1 VGAPG
6 RPAEIEPLMETQLHM
21 EKGAKL
27 SKPLLWGS
35 LTSFGLLLALF
46 CFIADQLF
54 KLWML
59 QVVDIAAAQPI
70 VVTPFFS
77 FVLAWNEGVS
87 YGWFSQAGDV
97 GRLVLIALSALAS
110 LFLWVWLARTSSP
123 LSAAGLGLVIGGA
136 LGNLADRVIHGA
148 VADFFLFHAYGYSW
162 YVFNIADVAIVAG
175 VLALLYDSFRESRQ
189 SKV

>member
-1 VGAPG
+1 
-6 RPAEIEPLMETQLHM
+6 METQLHM

-27 SKPLLWGS
+27 SRPLLWGS

-46 CFIADQLF
+46 SFIADQLF

-59 QVVDIAAAQPI
+59 QIVDIAAAQPI

-110 LFLWVWLARTSSP
+110 IFLWIWLARTSSP
-123 LSAAGLGLVIGGA
+123 VSAAGLGLVIGGA

-148 VADFFLFHAYGYSW
+148 VADFFLFHAGGFEW
-162 YVFNIADVAIVAG
+162 YVFNLADVWIVAG
-175 VLALLYDSFRESRQ
+175 VIGLLLAWATERREIATEA
-189 SKV
+189 

>member
-1 VGAPG
+1 VGAPVRSAG
-6 RPAEIEPLMETQLHM
+6 VETVMETQSHI
-21 EKGAKL
+21 ENGTKL
-27 SKPLLWGS
+27 SRPLFWGS

-46 CFIADQLF
+46 SFIADQLF

-77 FVLAWNEGVS
+77 FVLAWNQGVS
-87 YGWFSQAGDV
+87 YGWFSQGGDAGQ
-97 GRLVLIALSALAS
+97 LVLIALSALAS
-110 LFLWVWLARTSSP
+110 MFLWIWLARTSSTI
-123 LSAAGLGLVIGGA
+123 SAAGLGLVIGGA
-136 LGNLADRVIHGA
+136 LGNLADRAIHGA

-162 YVFNIADVAIVAG
+162 YVFNVADIAIVAG

-189 SKV
+189 SKA

>member
-1 VGAPG
+1 
-6 RPAEIEPLMETQLHM
+6 METQSHI
-21 EKGAKL
+21 EADSKL
-27 SKPLLWGS
+27 SRPVLWGT

-46 CFIADQLF
+46 SFIADQLF

-87 YGWFSQAGDV
+87 YGWFSQAGEA

-110 LFLWVWLARTSSP
+110 VFLWVWLARTSSP
-123 LSAAGLGLVIGGA
+123 LSAAGLGIVIGGA
-136 LGNLADRVIHGA
+136 VGNLADRVIHGA

-175 VLALLYDSFRESRQ
+175 VLALLYDSLRESRQ
-189 SKV
+189 SEA